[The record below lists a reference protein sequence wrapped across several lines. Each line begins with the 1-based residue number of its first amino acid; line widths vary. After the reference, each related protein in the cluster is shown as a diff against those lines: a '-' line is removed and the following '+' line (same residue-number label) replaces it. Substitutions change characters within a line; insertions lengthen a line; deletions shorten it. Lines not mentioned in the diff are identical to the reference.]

1 MSITED
7 KRKELEERF
16 DSILL
21 GVQRDGIGKLIEYL
35 HTTDFYTAPA
45 STRYHSSYEGGLL
58 AHSLNVYDMLKA
70 KMATDLWKDRGYS
83 DDTIAIVSLCHDLC
97 KVNFYDVE
105 MRNRK
110 NDEGKWEQYPFYITN
125 DRSPYG
131 HGEKS
136 AMMTGHF
143 IKLSAEEQYAIRWH
157 MGFSEPREN
166 YGYLGKAM
174 ELYPLIVA
182 LHESDLEATYLLESK
197 DDED

>member
-1 MSITED
+1 MTEE

-16 DSILL
+16 DSLL
-21 GVQRDGIGKLIEYL
+21 ISVQRDGVGKLIEYL

-45 STRYHSSYEGGLL
+45 STRFHSSYEGGLL

-70 KMATDLWKDRGYS
+70 KMETPTWKDYGYADS
-83 DDTIAIVSLCHDLC
+83 TIAIVALCHDLC

-110 NDEGKWEQYPFYITN
+110 NDAGKWEQYPFYITN
-125 DRSPYG
+125 DKSPYG

-136 AMMTGHF
+136 AMMTQHF
-143 IKLSAEEQYAIRWH
+143 IKLTAEEMYAIRWH

-166 YGYLGKAM
+166 YVYLGKAM

-182 LHESDLEATYLLESK
+182 LHEADLEATYLIESK
-197 DDED
+197 EDSDE